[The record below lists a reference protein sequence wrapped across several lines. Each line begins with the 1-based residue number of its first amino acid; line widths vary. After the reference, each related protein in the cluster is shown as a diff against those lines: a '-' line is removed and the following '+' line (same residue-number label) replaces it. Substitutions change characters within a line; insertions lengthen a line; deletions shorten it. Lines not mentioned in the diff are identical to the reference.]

1 MEVAVFDSLSTFW
14 NPAMS
19 RTNFH
24 TQALISASKSLGI
37 KFKRLD
43 MLADALTHPSVVQ
56 NFNPGNISRPS
67 TYQRLE
73 FLGDRVLGLV
83 IAERLIDIFPNESEG
98 ELARRYAALVSTATL
113 ADVARRIGLASHVKF
128 SAGEEAQHGADND
141 ANLADTC
148 EAVIGALYLDGGL
161 KEAGAFIKREW
172 AELIM
177 GQTEPPKDAKTALQ
191 EWTQARGMG
200 LPIYKVVSEGG
211 PAHFPTFEI
220 EVQVVGYVPASGKGK
235 SKRLA
240 ERIAAEQMLLCVGRK
255 GPVTQ
260 IKDA

>member
-1 MEVAVFDSLSTFW
+1 M
-14 NPAMS
+14 N

-24 TQALISASKSLGI
+24 TQELLSASKSLGI

-56 NFNPGNISRPS
+56 NLDPRNISRPS

-83 IAERLIDIFPNESEG
+83 IAERLIDTFPNETEG
-98 ELARRYAALVSTATL
+98 ELARRYAVLVSTAAL

-148 EAVIGALYLDGGL
+148 EAVIGAVYLDGGL
-161 KEAGAFIKREW
+161 CGAAAPLLGPRAPRWLAAPGRAGLARGTHAGATGPR
-172 AELIM
+172 A
-177 GQTEPPKDAKTALQ
+177 G
-191 EWTQARGMG
+191 G
-200 LPIYKVVSEGG
+200 GG
-211 PAHFPTFEI
+211 PQPRR
-220 EVQVVGYVPASGKGK
+220 
-235 SKRLA
+235 RLQSWLA
-240 ERIAAEQMLLCVGRK
+240 GARL
-255 GPVTQ
+255 
-260 IKDA
+260 